1 MLKIEN
7 IHKKKII
14 TNNMI
19 IEKNKNSL
27 IKTINKIR
35 KKINFVPTM
44 GNLHEGHLNLIQ
56 SAIKQN
62 HFSLVSIFVNK
73 LQFNSEQDFKKYPR
87 TINNDLKLLQ
97 KIGVDLVFLPNDD
110 FISKK
115 SFEFE
120 FDNLNNKLCGID
132 RPGHFEGVVT
142 VMYNFL
148 DLIRPDFLTLGEK
161 DFQQILVVKKLIKDH
176 SFRTK
181 VIINETTR
189 DINGLALSSRNQLLS
204 SLQKKKSS
212 YIFKILIEIE
222 RRLLEGCFKKTD
234 LQFFKKKI
242 LKIGFDRI
250 VYLQILKE
258 KNLEDIDA
266 LPSKSRVFISVVVKD
281 EVRLIDNISVPG
293 NLAMIEGKFVVV

>member
-7 IHKKKII
+7 IRKKKII
-14 TNNMI
+14 INSMI

-27 IKTINKIR
+27 IKKINKIR

-44 GNLHEGHLNLIQ
+44 GNLHDGHLNLIK
-56 SAIKQN
+56 SAIKQK

-87 TINNDLKLLQ
+87 TINNDLRLLQ
-97 KIGVDLVFLPNDD
+97 NIGVDLVFLPNDD
-110 FISKK
+110 FISKN

-120 FDNLNNKLCGID
+120 FDDLNNKLCGID
-132 RPGHFEGVVT
+132 RPGHFEGVVK

-148 DLIRPDFLTLGEK
+148 DVIRPDFLTLGEK
-161 DFQQILVVKKLIKDH
+161 DFQQILVIKKLIKDH
-176 SFRTK
+176 SFHTRVITK
-181 VIINETTR
+181 ETVR
-189 DINGLALSSRNQLLS
+189 DKNGLALSSRNKLLS

-212 YIFKILIEIE
+212 NIFKTLIEIE
-222 RRLLEGCFKKTD
+222 RKILRGCFKKTD

-242 LKIGFDRI
+242 LEMGFDKV

-258 KNLEDIDA
+258 KNLSNVDA
-266 LPSKSRVFISVVVKD
+266 SPSKSRIFISVVVKD
-281 EVRLIDNISVPG
+281 KVRLIDNISVSG
-293 NLAMIEGKFVVV
+293 NLSEVEGKFIVG